1 MILILWTSG
10 LISEWL
16 KLVIATNHVKEVIMK
31 ILQINSS
38 ARAENSH
45 STRLANT
52 LVERLL
58 ADQPHA
64 TLTVRDLGRTPHPM
78 LDEAAL
84 QALFSAAGQRTPE
97 QAARVA
103 QDDALIAEIQAA
115 DVVVFGVPM
124 YNFGVPAQL
133 KNWIDAVSRVQVT
146 FRYTENGPEGLL
158 KGKKVFVA
166 LTRGG
171 LYRDTPNDSQTPYLK
186 TFFGFLGMTD
196 VQFVYAEGLAMGPE
210 SERNALASALTQIEQ
225 AVAA

>member
-1 MILILWTSG
+1 
-10 LISEWL
+10 
-16 KLVIATNHVKEVIMK
+16 MK

-45 STRLANT
+45 STRLATT
-52 LVERLL
+52 LVERLH
-58 ADQPHA
+58 AAQPQA

-84 QALFSAAGQRTPE
+84 QALFSPAEQRTPQ

-115 DVVVFGVPM
+115 DLVVLGVPM

-133 KNWIDAVSRVQVT
+133 KNWIDAISRAQVT
-146 FRYTENGPEGLL
+146 FRYTANGPEGLL
-158 KGKKVFVA
+158 TGKKVYIA

-171 LYRDTPNDSQTPYLK
+171 LYRNTPNDTQTPYLK

-210 SERNALASALTQIEQ
+210 AEQDALASALSQIEQ
-225 AVAA
+225 ALLA

>member
-1 MILILWTSG
+1 
-10 LISEWL
+10 
-16 KLVIATNHVKEVIMK
+16 MK

-38 ARAENSH
+38 ARAESSH
-45 STRLANT
+45 STRLANA
-52 LVERLL
+52 LVERLR
-58 ADQPHA
+58 ADQPQA

-84 QALFSAAGQRTPE
+84 QALFSPAEQRTPE

-115 DVVVFGVPM
+115 DAVVFGVPM

-133 KNWIDAVSRVQVT
+133 KNWIDAISRAQVT
-146 FRYTENGPEGLL
+146 FRYTANGPEGLL
-158 KGKKVFVA
+158 TGKKVYVA

-171 LYRDTPNDSQTPYLK
+171 LYRNTPNDTQTPYLK

-210 SERNALASALTQIEQ
+210 AEQNALASALSQIEQ
-225 AVAA
+225 AVLA